1 MKHKLPS
8 LDALKVF
15 DAAARHLSFSLAA
28 QELCLTKG
36 AVSYQIRKLEENL
49 DCMLFRRAVR
59 QVYLTDAGQQLL
71 QSTQQAFAELGRTLD
86 RIVPA
91 DSGNDVLIGATTYVA
106 TRWLLPRLAEFNER
120 RPEVSILLQHSVNED
135 DFRLQDVDFAIR
147 WCAMEGRTRRGR
159 PLEIP
164 MPLYPVCSPRLLER
178 AAGMDGDARLD
189 AAALVSPPLNAT
201 ALLCEYRDL
210 DLWDAWFGA
219 GEGSL
224 PNPRRYILD
233 SNVRA
238 QAAIDGLGWTL
249 ADAMMQG
256 ELDRGLLVAPFARL
270 LEGYG
275 YALQVAPG
283 RYLNQ
288 KAAELCNW
296 LIEHDRIS
304 PAAANSESLAGHPSI
319 AAERR

>member
-1 MKHKLPS
+1 MKHRLPS
-8 LDALKVF
+8 MDALKVF
-15 DAAARHLSFSLAA
+15 EAAARHLSFSVAA

-36 AVSYQIRKLEENL
+36 AVSYQIRKLEESL
-49 DCMLFRRAVR
+49 DCALFRRAVR

-71 QSTQQAFAELGRTLD
+71 HSTQQAFSELD
-86 RIVPA
+86 RALDQIVPA

-106 TRWLLPRLAEFNER
+106 TRWLLPRLAEFNEH

-147 WCAMEGRTRRGR
+147 WCVMEGQTRRGR
-159 PLEIP
+159 PLELP

-178 AAGMDGDARLD
+178 AGGLDGDARLD
-189 AAALVSPPLNAT
+189 LAALVSAPLNAT
-201 ALLCEYRDL
+201 PLLCEFRDL
-210 DLWDAWFGA
+210 DLWEAWFGS

-238 QAAIDGLGWTL
+238 QAAIDGLGWIL
-249 ADAMMQG
+249 ADEMMQG
-256 ELDRGLLVAPFARL
+256 ELDRGLLVAPFSRL

-275 YALQVAPG
+275 YALQAAPG

-288 KAAELCNW
+288 KAAELRDW
-296 LIEHDRIS
+296 LIDN
-304 PAAANSESLAGHPSI
+304 A
-319 AAERR
+319 